1 MAIVTMKRF
10 SLLAMQADKETIF
23 DALIR
28 SQVVHLKRSADI
40 QSCTTTDVSVAREE
54 ILAKIS
60 RVEEIMAYVMSQ
72 VEINNATV
80 KDKHSK
86 VKVPKNSFSRP
97 LTEVNFDYFLNFH
110 QNVGE
115 LENQLENVEQLRS
128 KIAELQALRTQ
139 KVADLNKHIIYRA
152 LPHPTTWY
160 KSTDSVVV
168 RLCQMPSSDVDKL
181 TAFVQANY
189 DCVHLQVIDATGDV
203 AVVVAIVHKSQADFF
218 EQATTYGLVNSNF
231 VCDKLPQVVIEDL
244 ERQIAGI
251 DEQINALIKGV
262 LDSAMQIPQWKIY
275 IDYLGLLER
284 KIIADGDL
292 QKTDQTFVMEAYY
305 PADQEQK
312 VQQVIESVSDKIV
325 LNFFDIAEE
334 EFAPTLVKNNGIVKQ
349 FEFITN
355 AYTVPDY
362 HEVDPNP
369 MMSIFYTLIF
379 GFMVADMG
387 YGLVLVLAGL
397 FAHFA
402 IKQPSGIR
410 TMLQLFGICGV
421 GAIAVGALFG
431 SFFSI
436 ALYPGLIPD
445 PSVHPMVLMMI
456 SLGVGVLHIV
466 AGTICN
472 MMVKYKH
479 KKKLSAWLT
488 DFPWV
493 IVFLSFIVAIFNLAL
508 DFIGYEG
515 YSYRLPQIVSD
526 IALYICL
533 GSLAIAVIFA
543 GFDTKGII
551 GKAMESFGKLY
562 GLINYFSDIMSYI
575 RVFGLMLSSALMGV
589 VINQLGAMV
598 ASGGGIGY
606 LFAVVL
612 LVFAHL
618 FNLVM
623 GILGVYIHDGR
634 LQYVEFFGKFYT
646 GDGVLFSPFGS
657 QTKYTLVKDD
667 SSLNK

>member
-10 SLLAMQADKETIF
+10 SLLAMQADKEAIF

-40 QSCTTTDVSVAREE
+40 QSCATTDISLAREE
-54 ILAKIS
+54 ILAKIT
-60 RVEEIMAYVMSQ
+60 RVEEIMSYVMSQ
-72 VEINNATV
+72 VEVNNASV
-80 KDKHSK
+80 SDKQSK
-86 VKVPKNSFSRP
+86 VQVPQNSFSRP
-97 LTEVNFDYFLNFH
+97 LTEIDFDYFLNFH
-110 QNVGE
+110 QNVDE
-115 LENQLENVEQLRS
+115 MESQLERVEQLRA
-128 KIAELQALRTQ
+128 KIAELLALRTQ
-139 KVADLNKHIIYRA
+139 KVAELNKHMIYRA

-160 KSTDSVVV
+160 KSTDSVIVQ
-168 RLCQMPSSDVDKL
+168 LCQMPSSDFGKL
-181 TAFVQANY
+181 TDFTEANY
-189 DCVHLQVIDATGDV
+189 DCVDLQVIDATGDV
-203 AVVVAIVHKSQADFF
+203 AVLVAIVHKSQADFF
-218 EQATTYGLVNSNF
+218 EQASAYGLVNSNF
-231 VCDKLPQVVIEDL
+231 VCEKLPRVVIEDL

-251 DEQINALIKGV
+251 DEQAHVTNRDILAF
-262 LDSAMQIPQWKIY
+262 AMQIPQWKIY
-275 IDYLGLLER
+275 VDYLGLLEN
-284 KIIADGDL
+284 KIVADGDL

-312 VQQVIESVSDKIV
+312 VQQVIASVSDKIV
-325 LNFFDIAEE
+325 LNFFDIAED
-334 EFAPTLVKNNGIVKQ
+334 EFAPTLIKNNGIVKQ
-349 FEFITN
+349 FEFVTN
-355 AYTVPDY
+355 AYTIPDY

-387 YGLVLVLAGL
+387 YGLVLLLAGL

-402 IKQPSGIR
+402 IKQPSGTR
-410 TMLQLFGICGV
+410 TLLQLFGICGV

-445 PSVHPMVLMMI
+445 PSVYPMVLMMI

-479 KKKLSAWLT
+479 KKKLAAWLM

-508 DFIGYEG
+508 DFVGYEG

-526 IALYICL
+526 VALYICL
-533 GSLAIAVIFA
+533 GALAIAVIFA
-543 GFDTKGII
+543 GYESKGII

-598 ASGGGIGY
+598 SEGGGIGY
-606 LFAVVL
+606 LFAAVL

-657 QTKYTLVKDD
+657 QTKYTLVKDNV
-667 SSLNK
+667 SLNK